1 MRKMNGEEFDPL
13 VPFFDAMACT
23 SWLSDVHHQIKRVTG
38 SWTGK
43 RVLDVG
49 CGTGRLLLRGVDEA
63 RQVVGIDLSEGMV
76 QAATELFAEKGKSDQ
91 SSFQVGDA
99 YNLPYAQNEFDL
111 ALSTCVLFLL
121 PEPEKGMK
129 EILRVVK
136 DGGMIAML
144 NPSEHMN
151 QQAAAD
157 YCQQNN
163 ITQFEE
169 TTLLKWSNISTL
181 RHRYN
186 SEELST
192 FLLGCG
198 AKQVEHFPVVGGL
211 ALITICKL

>member
-23 SWLSDVHHQIKRVTG
+23 NWLSDVHFQLKQATG
-38 SWTGK
+38 SWVGK
-43 RVLDVG
+43 KVLDVG

-63 RQVVGIDLSEGMV
+63 SQVVGVDLSEGMI
-76 QAATELFAEKGKSDQ
+76 QAAIELYNEKSKNNKA
-91 SSFQVGDA
+91 SFQVGDA
-99 YNLPYAQNEFDL
+99 YHLPFTENEFDL
-111 ALSTCVLFLL
+111 VLSTCVLFLL
-121 PEPEKGMK
+121 PEPDKGMK
-129 EILRVVK
+129 EMIRVVK
-136 DGGMIAML
+136 DGGMIVTL

-151 QQAAAD
+151 QLAAAD
-157 YCQQNN
+157 YCKQNN

-192 FLLGCG
+192 FLRDCG
-198 AKQVEHFPVVGGL
+198 AKEINHLPVVGDL
-211 ALITICKL
+211 ALITICKF

>member
-1 MRKMNGEEFDPL
+1 MRKMNGEEFNPL

-23 SWLSDVHHQIKRVTG
+23 SWLGAVHDQLKQVTG

-49 CGTGRLLLRGVDEA
+49 CGTGRLLIRGVEEA
-63 RQVVGIDLSEGMV
+63 DHVVGIDISEGMIE
-76 QAATELFAEKGKSDQ
+76 AANELYKEKRINDKAT
-91 SSFQVGDA
+91 FQVGDA
-99 YNLPYAQNEFDL
+99 YELSFTDDEFDI
-111 ALSTCVLFLL
+111 AISTCVLFLL
-121 PEPEKGMK
+121 PEPDRGMK
-129 EILRVVK
+129 EMLRVVK
-136 DGGMIAML
+136 AGGMIVML
-144 NPSEHMN
+144 NPSEQMN

-157 YCQQNN
+157 YCKKHN

-186 SEELST
+186 SEELSD
-192 FLLGCG
+192 FLTECG
-198 AKQVEHFPVVGGL
+198 ATEVEHYPVVDGL